1 MSRSRD
7 RLAMVP
13 TASAVDSALTVSE
26 VLVPLLS
33 RGLIVRR
40 PPVVA
45 AAERLDLDRRAV
57 QRLQSLRQRYGA
69 GPLLL
74 RIPGRRIAVILEPDH
89 VRRVLDGSPEPFSAA
104 SLEKQHA
111 LGQFQPEGVLVS
123 EGAERADRRRFNEAV
138 LDTPS
143 PQHEL
148 AAAFVT
154 KVREEAAALLGG
166 VGAGGELDWD
176 AFVVTWHRL
185 VRRIALGDGARDD
198 HGLTDLLGD
207 LRAKAN
213 WSFLRPTDR
222 RTRERFLRRLADHVD
237 RAEPGSLAAMM
248 AATPTTPVTE
258 PVQQVP
264 QWLFAF
270 EPAGMA
276 AYRALALIDAH
287 PSWSARVR
295 EDLAGRDLTGPQEVP
310 TLVTSVLESLRLW
323 PTTPGI
329 LRQTTAPTEWDRGV
343 LPAGTSV
350 LIHAPFFH
358 RDDQRLDVAD
368 RFAPEL
374 WDGRTPAGDWPLVP
388 FSDGPVV
395 CPGRNLVLFTT
406 STMLAALLEHHDLR
420 SSTPRLAP
428 SEPLPSVLDPFTLRY
443 EVAPRPGAM
452 TSSIR
457 P

>member
-1 MSRSRD
+1 MSPSPD
-7 RLAMVP
+7 RLEMVP
-13 TASAVDSALTVSE
+13 TASAIDSALTLSE
-26 VLVPLLS
+26 VLVPLIS

-40 PPVVA
+40 PAVVA
-45 AAERLDLDRRAV
+45 TAERLGLDRRAIR
-57 QRLQSLRQRYGA
+57 RLQKLRQRYGA

-74 RIPGRRIAVILEPDH
+74 RIPARRVAVILEAQH
-89 VRRVLDGSPEPFSAA
+89 VHRVLAESPEPFSAA
-104 SLEKQHA
+104 STEKVHA
-111 LGQFQPEGVLVS
+111 LGQFQPRGVLVS
-123 EGAERADRRRFNEAV
+123 EGPERAERRRFNETV

-143 PQHEL
+143 PLHEL
-148 AAAFVT
+148 GASFVT
-154 KVREEAAALLGG
+154 KLREEAAGLLAEARKDG
-166 VGAGGELDWD
+166 VLDWD
-176 AFVVTWHRL
+176 TFVVGWHRV
-185 VRRIALGDGARDD
+185 VRRIALGDAAADD
-198 HGLTDLLGD
+198 HELTDLLGH

-222 RTRERFLRRLADHVD
+222 ATRERFLGRLAEHVQ

-248 AATPTTPVTE
+248 AATPATGVTE

-276 AYRALALIDAH
+276 AFRALALVDAH
-287 PSWSARVR
+287 PAWREQVR
-295 EDLAGRDLTGPQEVP
+295 EELTDRDLTSPQELP
-310 TLVTSVLESLRLW
+310 RLVTSVLESLRLW

-329 LRQTTAPTEWDRGV
+329 LRETTAPTTWERGV

-374 WDGRTPAGDWPLVP
+374 WDGRTPASDWPLVP

-395 CPGRNLVLFTT
+395 CPGRNLVLFST

-420 SSTPRLAP
+420 RTSTARLDP
-428 SEPLPSVLDPFTLRY
+428 GHPLPSVLDPFTLRY
-443 EVAPRPGAM
+443 RLEPRRA
-452 TSSIR
+452 
-457 P
+457 